1 MRTITF
7 AKFMEALKH
16 CDFAVGAL
24 SSGVSMPCQKQ
35 VAEVWAMESVRPDVS
50 GVLPVKAHC
59 VILDSGGI
67 VIIGVSATFTNAMEV
82 IP

>member
-1 MRTITF
+1 MKTITF

-35 VAEVWAMESVRPDVS
+35 VAEAWARESVRPDVS
-50 GVLPVKAHC
+50 VLLSAKPHC
-59 VILDSGGI
+59 SILDDGS
-67 VIIGVSATFTNAMEV
+67 VLIIGVSSTFTNAMEV

>member
-16 CDFAVGAL
+16 CDCAFGAM
-24 SSGVSMPCQKQ
+24 SSGVSMPCAKE
-35 VAEVWAMESVRPDVS
+35 VAEVWARESVRPDVLS
-50 GVLPVKAHC
+50 VLPVKAHC
-59 VILDSGGI
+59 VILHSGG
-67 VIIGVSATFTNAMEV
+67 VVVIGVSSTFTNAMEV